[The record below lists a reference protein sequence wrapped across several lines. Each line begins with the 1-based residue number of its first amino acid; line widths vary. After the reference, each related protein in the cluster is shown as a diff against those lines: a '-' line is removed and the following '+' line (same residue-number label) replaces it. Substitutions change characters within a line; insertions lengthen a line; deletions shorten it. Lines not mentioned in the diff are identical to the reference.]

1 MNQETLEKM
10 KRMKLYGMHRSFQ
23 NVLEASSMNN
33 LTTDELLAQ
42 LIESEWDDRQNRAVS
57 RGLRNAKFRY
67 KAAVEM
73 IDYSIDRG
81 LDQNFINRLAECDF
95 IKQHQNLI
103 ITGSTGTGKSF
114 LASAIGN
121 QACLLGFKVL
131 YANTNRLI
139 NQLKLAKADGTS
151 LQELAKIEKQD
162 LLILDDFGIQPFDS
176 TSRMI
181 LMDIIEDRHAIHST
195 IIAGQVP
202 ISAWY
207 EIIGDETMAD
217 AILDRIVHDAHKV
230 ELKGDSLRKKRKVV

>member
-23 NVLEASSMNN
+23 NVLDASSMNN

-42 LIESEWDDRQNRAVS
+42 LIESEWDDRHNRAVS

-95 IKQHQNLI
+95 IKQRQNI
-103 ITGSTGTGKSF
+103 IVTGSTGTGKSF

-131 YANTNRLI
+131 YANTGRLI

-151 LQELAKIEKQD
+151 LQELARIEKQD

-176 TSRMI
+176 ISRMI
-181 LMDIIEDRHAIHST
+181 LMDVIEDRHSVHST

-202 ISAWY
+202 ISAWHD
-207 EIIGDETMAD
+207 IIGDETMAD

-230 ELKGDSLRKKRKVV
+230 ELKGDSLRKKRKIV